1 MITHLFCNSPCA
13 TFIRELPAPSIPVL
27 SLLKRRI
34 ILHKM
39 TVFIG
44 NLMLIQPFFC
54 PLTDRTLGI
63 FKKYHT
69 YSLLFIY
76 HTIPAWFHAPGSR
89 TMDFAPLWNILCE
102 VNTSLAADPFGYM
115 ECLCLSTPNI
125 CSEKNIFRYIVSE
138 IK

>member
-1 MITHLFCNSPCA
+1 
-13 TFIRELPAPSIPVL
+13 
-27 SLLKRRI
+27 
-34 ILHKM
+34 
-39 TVFIG
+39 
-44 NLMLIQPFFC
+44 MLIQPFFC
-54 PLTDRTLGI
+54 PLTGRTLGI

-102 VNTSLAADPFGYM
+102 GNTSLAAAPFGYM
-115 ECLCLSTPNI
+115 EYLCLSTPNI
-125 CSEKNIFRYIVSE
+125 CSEKNIFRYIVLE

>member
-44 NLMLIQPFFC
+44 NLMLIQPFFY
-54 PLTDRTLGI
+54 PLTDRTLG
-63 FKKYHT
+63 
-69 YSLLFIY
+69 YSRNIIRTVSFLFITPFL
-76 HTIPAWFHAPGSR
+76 HGFMHPEAGRWTSLPCGIFCVKATLPSQLLHLGI
-89 TMDFAPLWNILCE
+89 WNIY
-102 VNTSLAADPFGYM
+102 VSPR
-115 ECLCLSTPNI
+115 P
-125 CSEKNIFRYIVSE
+125 IFAVKKIFFA
-138 IK
+138 I